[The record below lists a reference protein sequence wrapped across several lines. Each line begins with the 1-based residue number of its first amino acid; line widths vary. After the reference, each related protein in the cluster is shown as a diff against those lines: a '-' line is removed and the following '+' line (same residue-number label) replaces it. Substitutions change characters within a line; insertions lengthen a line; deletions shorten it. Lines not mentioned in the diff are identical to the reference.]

1 MFSLFNNI
9 LYVFRAIKEREESLN
24 PDQLLWRAREL
35 LHEYEF
41 LQFIYRKK
49 DVWWSIII
57 MKLSMVSTLWQIPR
71 DFFLVFVKHK
81 ATFVRNIPPHLH
93 HECDSWRHLA
103 KLSWNDSDDT
113 DVVSSHSSIF
123 TSYVIYFNTVI
134 IAIPVWMNVKF

>member
-1 MFSLFNNI
+1 MINNNNETI
-9 LYVFRAIKEREESLN
+9 HGLN
-24 PDQLLWRAREL
+24 
-35 LHEYEF
+35 F
-41 LQFIYRKK
+41 
-49 DVWWSIII
+49 VTN
-57 MKLSMVSTLWQIPR
+57 STW
-71 DFFLVFVKHK
+71 FFLVFVKHK